1 MGVHSRLRSRAAFD
15 ARRLL
20 SCVTMTVRLV
30 RWALRP
36 LGHPTLE
43 TSIMRASRP
52 FLRHTFVLVALAWT
66 TALHA
71 QLPGIASSDVQRVA
85 AAGFV
90 QVVNLRK
97 QIAVSRSSALD
108 DVLRTRQEID
118 RLLLLSAGLR
128 RDSIALA
135 ARLDSIARAAATA
148 PTTYV
153 IPTNTP
159 DPAAIT
165 AALAALKKQQE
176 EMRFALAAGIRA
188 RDDAERIAA
197 IMAEQLDGL
206 EPWGGI
212 LADAAKGGSSLGELI
227 AVLTSKRIVELLR
240 SHGLKAAVAA
250 TPLIGSAGLP
260 RVDFQ
265 LGPFVSCFGV
275 PPQCG
280 GSGFSIRL

>member
-128 RDSIALA
+128 RDSIALK

-159 DPAAIT
+159 DPAATT

>member
-1 MGVHSRLRSRAAFD
+1 M
-15 ARRLL
+15 
-20 SCVTMTVRLV
+20 
-30 RWALRP
+30 
-36 LGHPTLE
+36 
-43 TSIMRASRP
+43 
-52 FLRHTFVLVALAWT
+52 LRHAFET
-66 TALHA
+66 LHC
-71 QLPGIASSDVQRVA
+71 
-85 AAGFV
+85 
-90 QVVNLRK
+90 
-97 QIAVSRSSALD
+97 IAVDLRTHEKNLQSRTAIERLGAKLD
-108 DVLRTRQEID
+108 GVLRNRQEIH

-128 RDSIALA
+128 RDSIALKA
-135 ARLDSIARAAATA
+135 RLDTIALKARLDSIARAAATA

>member
-97 QIAVSRSSALD
+97 QIEVSRSSALD
-108 DVLRTRQEID
+108 GVLRNRQEID

>member
-1 MGVHSRLRSRAAFD
+1 
-15 ARRLL
+15 
-20 SCVTMTVRLV
+20 MTVRLV

-43 TSIMRASRP
+43 TSIIRASRP

-71 QLPGIASSDVQRVA
+71 QLPGIAPSDVQRVA
-85 AAGFV
+85 AASFV

-97 QIAVSRSSALD
+97 QIEVSRSSALD
-108 DVLRTRQEID
+108 GVLRNRQEIH

-128 RDSIALA
+128 RDSIALE

-212 LADAAKGGSSLGELI
+212 LADAAKGGKF
-227 AVLTSKRIVELLR
+227 AW
-240 SHGLKAAVAA
+240 
-250 TPLIGSAGLP
+250 
-260 RVDFQ
+260 RVDRSADIEADRGAVP
-265 LGPFVSCFGV
+265 LAWLEGRSCRHAPDRQRGT
-275 PPQCG
+275 
-280 GSGFSIRL
+280 SAR